1 MLRFS
6 TAALAGWAVL
16 CASGQAFAQQAAADK
31 PSAVVSPDFNTS
43 VSDVVGAQVHDSFAN
58 VGQTL
63 YDHGVTVSSSFTAE
77 PAGNPVGGIS
87 QGATYAGQVY
97 FGLDID
103 LGKMLASQAANDT
116 YVHFAMVDRQ
126 GNRLSQYYIGS
137 SIGPQE
143 IWGIQSVHLAVLTL
157 ERKFFD
163 GRLDV
168 TVGRSPANIAFL
180 DSPIYCHFM
189 VNSACGNPALI
200 YFASNFSGFPSS
212 SWGADAK
219 AWLTDKI
226 YFHGGVY
233 EVNPLDHDQAY
244 PWGIWNT
251 GATGAIVP
259 LELGYATN
267 FKNDDLPRHYQIG
280 GWIDRSTYTSPLY
293 SADGGFAAING
304 QPYATLF
311 GQSGVWARF
320 DQMITR
326 PDPHSN
332 RGLTLFGVFMSA
344 TSGQPVMQQYYE
356 LGLLQQGTFA
366 GRDNDTLGFV
376 VNLEKWSNDALNN
389 VRLARATVGSFTS
402 PPPYMV
408 MMELNYGWQITPAV
422 QLSPNLQAI
431 INPDNF
437 NEPTRPGNI
446 PSAFIVGFKLNVDL
460 AKVAGIGAEDI
471 SKNERQQKV
480 F

>member
-1 MLRFS
+1 MTRIS
-6 TAALAGWAVL
+6 IAALVGSAAVL
-16 CASGQAFAQQAAADK
+16 LAAPAVAQQAA
-31 PSAVVSPDFNTS
+31 PSFGANA
-43 VSDVVGAQVHDSFAN
+43 SDIAGAQVHDSFATL
-58 VGQTL
+58 GQTL
-63 YDHGVTVSSSFTAE
+63 YDHGVTVSSSYTAE
-77 PAGNPVGGIS
+77 PAGNPTGGMS

-97 FGLDID
+97 LGLDAD
-103 LGKMLASQAANDT
+103 FGKMAGLNDT
-116 YVHFAMVDRQ
+116 YGHFAMVDRQ

-189 VNSACGNPALI
+189 VNSTCGNPALI

-212 SWGADAK
+212 SWGGDVK

-226 YFHGGVY
+226 YAHAGAY

-244 PWGIWNT
+244 PWGIWST
-251 GATGAIVP
+251 AQATGAIMP
-259 LELGYATN
+259 FELGYATS
-267 FKNDDLPRHYQIG
+267 FKNDDLPRHYQVG
-280 GWIDRSTYTSPLY
+280 GWVDRSSYASPLY
-293 SADGGFAAING
+293 SEDGGFSALNG
-304 QPYATLF
+304 EPYATKF
-311 GQSGVWARF
+311 GRNGVWARF
-320 DQMITR
+320 DQMVTR

-332 RGLTLFGVFMSA
+332 RGLTLFGVFMAA
-344 TSGQPVMQQYYE
+344 TSGQPAMSQYYE
-356 LGLLQQGTFA
+356 LGLLQQGTFE
-366 GRDNDTLGFV
+366 GRDADTLGFV
-376 VNLEKWSNDALNN
+376 VNVEKWSSYALDN
-389 VRLARATVGSFTS
+389 VRLARATVGSFTA
-402 PPPYMV
+402 PTPYMV

-437 NEPTRPGNI
+437 NEPTRANNI

-460 AKVAGIGAEDI
+460 AKVAGIGADDLATR
-471 SKNERQQKV
+471 ERQQKV

>member
-1 MLRFS
+1 MTRVS
-6 TAALAGWAVL
+6 IAALAGSVAL
-16 CASGQAFAQQAAADK
+16 FMGAQAFAQQAGSDK
-31 PSAVVSPDFNTS
+31 AVATPGFGASA
-43 VSDVVGAQVHDSFAN
+43 SDLVGAQVQNSFAN

-63 YDHGVTVSSSFTAE
+63 YDHGVTVSSSYTAE

-87 QGATYAGQVY
+87 RGATYAGQVY

-103 LGKMLASQAANDT
+103 LGKMLASQAAKDT
-116 YVHFAMVDRQ
+116 FVHFAMVDRQ
-126 GNRLSQYYIGS
+126 GIQLSRYYIGS

-143 IWGIQSVHLAVLTL
+143 IYGIQSVHLAVFTL

-163 GRLDV
+163 DRLDV
-168 TVGRSPANIAFL
+168 TIGRSPANIAFL

-189 VNSACGNPALI
+189 VNSTCGNPALI

-212 SWGADAK
+212 SWGGDVK

-226 YFHGGVY
+226 YLHGGVW

-244 PWGIWNT
+244 PWGIWSTAN
-251 GATGAIVP
+251 ATGAIVP
-259 LELGYATN
+259 FEAGYATS

-280 GWIDRSTYTSPLY
+280 GWVDRSTYTSPIY
-293 SADGGFAAING
+293 SENGGFAAING

-311 GQSGVWARF
+311 GRSGVWARF

-332 RGLTLFGVFMSA
+332 RGLTVFGVFMSA

-366 GRDNDTLGFV
+366 GRDADTLGFV
-376 VNLEKWSNDALNN
+376 VNLEKWSDNALNN
-389 VRLARATVGSFTS
+389 VRLARATVGSFTK

-431 INPDNF
+431 INPDNL
-437 NEPTRPGNI
+437 NEPKRASNI

-460 AKVAGIGAEDI
+460 AKAAGIGAEDI
-471 SKNERQQKV
+471 SRNERQLKV